1 MTGVQTCALPI
12 SRFVEFVEAGVTG
25 GKELLDMAREYL
37 EPVAEQGVDT
47 VVLGCT
53 HYPLLTGVISYVLGD
68 GVTLVSS
75 AEETAKDVYRVL
87 ADGELLR
94 PDDLPLP
101 TLAFSTTGDPA
112 EFRGLA
118 RRFLGPEVETVFGNL
133 AAVPVAVAQ

>member
-1 MTGVQTCALPI
+1 MWERSAW
-12 SRFVEFVEAGVTG
+12 A
-25 GKELLDMAREYL
+25 
-37 EPVAEQGVDT
+37 
-47 VVLGCT
+47 
-53 HYPLLTGVISYVLGD
+53 LLTGVISYVLGD

-94 PDDLPLP
+94 PDDLPPP

-133 AAVPVAVAQ
+133 AALPVAVSQ